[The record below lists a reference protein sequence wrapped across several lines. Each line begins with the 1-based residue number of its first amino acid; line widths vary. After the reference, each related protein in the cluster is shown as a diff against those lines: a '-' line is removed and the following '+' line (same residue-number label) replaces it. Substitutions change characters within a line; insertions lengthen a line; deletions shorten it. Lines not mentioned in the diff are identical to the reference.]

1 MNFFNTRHKC
11 TRSDEEYQRP
21 SGGIFLP
28 SPLTWCSAC
37 DARPLFQVGFCQ
49 KAAQNKQAGDS
60 RISILNGHPLFSELA
75 WNRLLFSE
83 LAWNISEFSKAF
95 LVSSSSFHFGVMLEF
110 SNPNE
115 SEEYEDT
122 HTKSPIATTSRC
134 PGEHERRKEIH
145 SQTRSSWQH
154 LTVQPALQVFF

>member
-49 KAAQNKQAGDS
+49 KAAQNKQARDS

-95 LVSSSSFHFGVMLEF
+95 LVSSSSFHFGDMLEF
-110 SNPNE
+110 SAICAVRHN
-115 SEEYEDT
+115 SRKAQ
-122 HTKSPIATTSRC
+122 KSAIFL
-134 PGEHERRKEIH
+134 ENILKEVYRRP
-145 SQTRSSWQH
+145 R
-154 LTVQPALQVFF
+154 